1 MSSTL
6 KPCKLTTNA
15 KRRVPVNRQKM
26 DILLR
31 DILKR
36 IPDKFIYLLTG
47 KRGVK
52 ILDNTFPSIKERK
65 VDFVAE
71 LEDGSIFHLELQTY
85 PDKNMPV
92 RMLEYYLLLMQTYP
106 DREINQMVL
115 YVGEGAPRMENSIRR
130 KRLTYSYELR
140 DIKELSCKELM
151 ESPQIED
158 KILAVLCSVEDPET
172 YFNCLIE
179 ELLKLPE
186 KEKADYIRKLLT
198 ALQYRPKLKLVLKRL
213 LEERK
218 MPITITEEMMKQD
231 PFFQEGLERGVKKG
245 FEKGKL
251 EAKKEDI
258 INLHKE
264 LQLSPEKIAKVLK
277 VPVEFVKE
285 VLKTTNK

>member
-1 MSSTL
+1 
-6 KPCKLTTNA
+6 
-15 KRRVPVNRQKM
+15 M

-65 VDFVAE
+65 ADFVAE

-92 RMLEYYLLLMQTYP
+92 RMLEYYLLLMQAYP
-106 DREINQMVL
+106 DKEINQMVL
-115 YVGEGAPRMENSIRR
+115 YVGEGAPRMENSIKR

-172 YFNCLIE
+172 YFNRLIE

-186 KEKADYIRKLLT
+186 KERADYIRKLLT

-231 PFFQEGLERGVKKG
+231 PFFQEGLERGVQ
-245 FEKGKL
+245 KGKL

-264 LQLSPEKIAKVLK
+264 LQLPPEKIAKVLK
-277 VPVEFVKE
+277 VPLEFVKE
-285 VLKTTNK
+285 VLKTADE

>member
-1 MSSTL
+1 M
-6 KPCKLTTNA
+6 KPCKLTTNT
-15 KRRVPVNRQKM
+15 KRRASVNRQKM

-65 VDFVAE
+65 ADFVAE

-92 RMLEYYLLLMQTYP
+92 RMLEYYLLLMQAYP
-106 DREINQMVL
+106 DKEINQMVL
-115 YVGEGAPRMENSIRR
+115 YVGEGTPRMENSIRR
-130 KRLTYSYELR
+130 KRLIYSYKLR
-140 DIKELSCKELM
+140 DIKEISCKELM

-172 YFNCLIE
+172 YFNRLIE

-186 KEKADYIRKLLT
+186 KERADYIRKLLT

-231 PFFQEGLERGVKKG
+231 PFFQEGLERG
-245 FEKGKL
+245 KL

-258 INLHKE
+258 NNLHRE
-264 LQLSPEKIAKVLK
+264 LQLPPEKIAKVLK

>member
-1 MSSTL
+1 
-6 KPCKLTTNA
+6 
-15 KRRVPVNRQKM
+15 M

-65 VDFVAE
+65 ADFVAE

-92 RMLEYYLLLMQTYP
+92 RMLEYYLLLMQAYP
-106 DREINQMVL
+106 DKEINQMVL
-115 YVGEGAPRMENSIRR
+115 YVGEGTPRMENSIRR

-172 YFNCLIE
+172 YFNRLIE

-186 KEKADYIRKLLT
+186 KERADYIRKLLT

-231 PFFQEGLERGVKKG
+231 PFFQEGLERG
-245 FEKGKL
+245 KL

-264 LQLSPEKIAKVLK
+264 LQLPPEKIAKVLK